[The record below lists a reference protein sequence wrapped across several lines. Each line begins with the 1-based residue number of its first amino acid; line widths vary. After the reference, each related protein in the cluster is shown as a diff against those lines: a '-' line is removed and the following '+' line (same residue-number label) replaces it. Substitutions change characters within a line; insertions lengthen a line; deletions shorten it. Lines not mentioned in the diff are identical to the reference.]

1 MPPSS
6 PSTMRSYQF
15 PVLGRSPA
23 SSPASFV
30 TTSSS
35 CCTSSSKQKF
45 QDLPDLELLPL
56 AAISSEEEN
65 KHSEDDAVTT
75 TSLQTLR
82 AAYDDLVARVDRLRT
97 YVVSKQLEEEA
108 RHGRGSSSS
117 QVLKACIETLDV
129 RMPHV
134 LHQTYRMIQDVAV
147 VTPGGHGNGHTTTT
161 SEPSP
166 RFVTDVRSTFA
177 LYRAIQYVD
186 RLQEAMDPTTN
197 QGIEEQ
203 LETILSGL
211 GVAVAGEAREPP
223 VAHHPAFRLSPWVAS
238 DLCFDV
244 PVGQSAYYTI
254 PGDLT
259 VEIES
264 VVEFRA
270 HDPPSVNYA
279 RAAAATPVS
288 VTILS
293 CKHVK
298 RQFGLGAGTM
308 GQATITVRLEPTTCS
323 SSSSHQPPQPA
334 VKKVWAVDQAVPA
347 LQIKEARAYVF
358 KQYIQY
364 HHANSPYHLYCSY
377 TQRPTER
384 LPAQATSE
392 HRHEHVVCVRRCRCD
407 HYHGRYHLRND
418 EPCGR
423 AARTAARSTR

>member
-6 PSTMRSYQF
+6 PSTLRSYQF

-35 CCTSSSKQKF
+35 CCTSSNKF

-65 KHSEDDAVTT
+65 KHSEEDAVTT

-82 AAYDDLVARVDRLRT
+82 TAYDDLVARVDRLRT
-97 YVVSKQLEEEA
+97 YVVSKQQEEA
-108 RHGRGSSSS
+108 ARQQPNGRCSSSS
-117 QVLKACIETLDV
+117 EVLKACIETLDV

-134 LHQTYRMIQDVAV
+134 LHQTFRMIQDVAV
-147 VTPGGHGNGHTTTT
+147 VTPGHTMTT
-161 SEPSP
+161 EPQP

-211 GVAVAGEAREPP
+211 GTAAAGEAREPP
-223 VAHHPAFRLSPWVAS
+223 VAAHPAFRLSPWVAS

-244 PVGQSAYYTI
+244 PVGKSAYYTI

-259 VEIES
+259 
-264 VVEFRA
+264 
-270 HDPPSVNYA
+270 
-279 RAAAATPVS
+279 AATAVS

-308 GQATITVRLEPTTCS
+308 GQATITVRLEPTGS
-323 SSSSHQPPQPA
+323 SSSSHQSPQPA

-347 LQIKEARAYVF
+347 LQIKEARAYVYETDSRSR
-358 KQYIQY
+358 KLTLQ
-364 HHANSPYHLYCSY
+364 LCSF
-377 TQRPTER
+377 TPTESNLTPTR
-384 LPAQATSE
+384 PSL
-392 HRHEHVVCVRRCRCD
+392 VR
-407 HYHGRYHLRND
+407 
-418 EPCGR
+418 
-423 AARTAARSTR
+423 AST

>member
-6 PSTMRSYQF
+6 PSTLRSYQF

-35 CCTSSSKQKF
+35 CCTSSNKF

-65 KHSEDDAVTT
+65 KHSEEDAVTT

-82 AAYDDLVARVDRLRT
+82 TAYDDLVARVDRLRT
-97 YVVSKQLEEEA
+97 YVVSKQQEEA
-108 RHGRGSSSS
+108 ARQQPNGRCSSSS
-117 QVLKACIETLDV
+117 EVLKACIETLDV

-134 LHQTYRMIQDVAV
+134 LHQTFRMIQDVAV
-147 VTPGGHGNGHTTTT
+147 VTPGHTMTT
-161 SEPSP
+161 EPQP

-211 GVAVAGEAREPP
+211 GTAAAGEAREPP
-223 VAHHPAFRLSPWVAS
+223 VAAHPAFRLSPWVAS

-244 PVGQSAYYTI
+244 PVGKSAYYTI

-279 RAAAATPVS
+279 RAAAATAVS

-308 GQATITVRLEPTTCS
+308 GQATITVRLEPTGS
-323 SSSSHQPPQPA
+323 SSSSHQSPQPA

-347 LQIKEARAYVF
+347 LQIKEARAYVYETDSRSR
-358 KQYIQY
+358 KLTLQ
-364 HHANSPYHLYCSY
+364 LCSF
-377 TQRPTER
+377 TPTESNLTPTR
-384 LPAQATSE
+384 PSL
-392 HRHEHVVCVRRCRCD
+392 VR
-407 HYHGRYHLRND
+407 
-418 EPCGR
+418 
-423 AARTAARSTR
+423 AST